1 MEVFAMIIN
10 SDSSFMHLLHPD
22 QLDSHFC
29 LGDGDHVVL
38 YNQSFVGLFLSN
50 GKQWNVEQCLDL
62 QHYRS

>member
-1 MEVFAMIIN
+1 
-10 SDSSFMHLLHPD
+10 MHLLHPD